1 MAARRDMVPGVFVE
15 LVCDCSRTQ
24 PMFVGEAISGGPT
37 KEDLEEC
44 GWTFEPDRCPDCS
57 PIDPKPLLH

>member
-1 MAARRDMVPGVFVE
+1 MVPGVMIE

-24 PMFVGEAISGGPT
+24 PMYVGLIDQTSGGGPT